1 MMTIY
6 KSLDDILSFISLVLL
21 MTAYYSV
28 NKYVYYFVVMYL
40 NNISITLFI
49 YETIIIIT
57 TMMVSKSVNDK
68 RKQNDHLYA

>member
-1 MMTIY
+1 MT
-6 KSLDDILSFISLVLL
+6 S
-21 MTAYYSV
+21 YYSV

-68 RKQNDHLYA
+68 QKQSYHLYV

>member
-1 MMTIY
+1 MTIY

-28 NKYVYYFVVMYL
+28 NKYVYYFIVMYL

-49 YETIIIIT
+49 YETIIIIA
-57 TMMVSKSVNDK
+57 TMMVSKSVNDI